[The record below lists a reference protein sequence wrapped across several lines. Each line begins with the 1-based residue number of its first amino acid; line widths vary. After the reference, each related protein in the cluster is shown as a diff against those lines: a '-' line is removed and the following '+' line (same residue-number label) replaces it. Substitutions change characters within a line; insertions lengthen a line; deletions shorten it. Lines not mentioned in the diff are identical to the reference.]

1 MIKRLRNEDYLEENG
16 ETLSRI
22 INGVVVEFER
32 QEKQR
37 MDSMFPDQLHRCTII
52 VPGLRENKKKH
63 FDKGRLTLTR

>member
-22 INGVVVEFER
+22 INGIVVEFER

-37 MDSMFPDQLHRCTII
+37 MDSMFPNQLQRCKVI
-52 VPGLRENKKKH
+52 VPGLKENKKKR
-63 FDKGRLTLTR
+63 FEKGRLTLTR